1 MSPFTFHAT
10 PIDDLQVIERR
21 RIVDARGY
29 LERAYCHEMLSPLV
43 KEKPIRQI
51 NRTVTLK
58 NGTVRGL
65 HFQNAPHCEIKIV
78 SCVRGEV
85 FDVAVDLRRGS
96 PTFLK
101 WHAEVLSEINCL
113 TFLIPEGFAH
123 GFQTLSD
130 DCELLYL
137 HTADHNAQY
146 EGALNALDPALDIAW
161 PLPVAYRSERDA
173 KHVMLSSDFNGIELS

>member
-1 MSPFTFHAT
+1 MSQFHFYPT
-10 PIDDLQVIERR
+10 PIDGLQVVERR
-21 RIVDARGY
+21 PVADARGS
-29 LERAYCHEMLSPLV
+29 LERLYCREMLSPLLQ
-43 KEKPIRQI
+43 EKSIRQI
-51 NRTVTLK
+51 NRTLTIK
-58 NGTVRGL
+58 KGSVRGL
-65 HFQNAPHCEIKIV
+65 HFQPPPYCEIKLV

-85 FDVAVDLRRGS
+85 FDVAIDLRRGS

-101 WHAEVLSEINCL
+101 WHAEVLSELNCL

-146 EGALNALDPALDIAW
+146 EGALNALDPALGIAW
-161 PLPVAYRSERDA
+161 PLPVAHRSERDS
-173 KHVMLSSDFNGIELS
+173 KHVMLSSDFKGIELP